1 MKISVITASYNSSS
15 TIADTLRSV
24 AEQDYHD
31 IEHII
36 IDGGSKDNTMEIV
49 RSFPHV
55 AIAISEKD
63 KGIYDAMNKGVQRA
77 TGDIVA
83 ILNSDDFYNS
93 SSVLSAVT
101 FQFRDKNIDAVYGD
115 LQYVKQDNTNIVSR
129 YWKAGKF
136 SPSKFFY
143 GWMPPHP
150 AFFVRRKVYDQVGLF
165 NTTLRTSAD
174 YELML
179 RILVKHKVKAAYL
192 PAVLVK
198 MREGG
203 LSNSSLSHRIKANK
217 EDRLAWKLNGLQPNF
232 FTLYLKPIRKIF
244 QFIIK

>member
-24 AEQDYHD
+24 AEQDYPD

-55 AIAISEKD
+55 SIAISEKD

-93 SSVLSAVT
+93 SSVLSAVA
-101 FQFRDKNIDAVYGD
+101 FQFRDQNIDAVYGD
-115 LQYVKQDNTNIVSR
+115 LQYVKQDNTNLVSR

-136 SPSKFFY
+136 NPSKFFY

>member
-1 MKISVITASYNSSS
+1 MRISVITAAYNSAS

-24 AEQDYHD
+24 AQQDYPD

-36 IDGGSKDNTMEIV
+36 IDGGSRDDTMGIV
-49 RSFPHV
+49 IDFLHV
-55 AIAISEKD
+55 KLSISEED
-63 KGIYDAMNKGVQRA
+63 KGIYDAMNKGIKRA
-77 TGDIVA
+77 TGDIIA
-83 ILNSDDFYNS
+83 ILNSDDFYSN
-93 SSVLSAVT
+93 SSVLSSVASL
-101 FQFRDKNIDAVYGD
+101 FEDPQIDAVYGD

-136 SPSKFFY
+136 SASKFYY

-150 AFFVRRKVYDQVGLF
+150 SFFVRRKVYDQVGLF

-179 RILVKHKVKAAYL
+179 RILVKHKMKAAYL
-192 PAVLVK
+192 PSVLVK

-244 QFIIK
+244 QFIFK

>member
-1 MKISVITASYNSSS
+1 MKISVITAAYNSAA

-24 AEQDYHD
+24 AEQDYPD

-36 IDGGSKDNTMEIV
+36 IDGGSRDDTMGIV
-49 RSFPHV
+49 IDFLHV
-55 AIAISEKD
+55 KLSISEED
-63 KGIYDAMNKGVQRA
+63 KGIYDAMNKGIKRA
-77 TGDIVA
+77 TGDIIA
-83 ILNSDDFYNS
+83 ILNSDDFYSN
-93 SSVLSAVT
+93 SSVLSSVASL
-101 FQFRDKNIDAVYGD
+101 FEDPQIDAVYGD

-136 SPSKFFY
+136 SASKFYY

-150 AFFVRRKVYDQVGLF
+150 SFFVRRKVYDQVGLF

-179 RILVKHKVKAAYL
+179 RILVKHKMKAAYL
-192 PAVLVK
+192 PSVLVK

-244 QFIIK
+244 QFIFK

>member
-24 AEQDYHD
+24 AEQDYPD

-49 RSFPHV
+49 RSFPHIS
-55 AIAISEKD
+55 IAISEKD

-93 SSVLSAVT
+93 SSVLSAVA
-101 FQFRDKNIDAVYGD
+101 FQFRDQNIDAVYGD

-129 YWKAGKF
+129 YWRAGKF

-143 GWMPPHP
+143 GWKHPHP
-150 AFFVRRKVYDQVGLF
+150 SFFVKIKTMWRQAPITAAVVIAASVFGGDRVAGIGHGL
-165 NTTLRTSAD
+165 
-174 YELML
+174 
-179 RILVKHKVKAAYL
+179 HKVGE
-192 PAVLVK
+192 VIFGCLV
-198 MREGG
+198 GIG
-203 LSNSSLSHRIKANK
+203 VSLLMSKV
-217 EDRLAWKLNGLQPNF
+217 WKL
-232 FTLYLKPIRKIF
+232 KIP
-244 QFIIK
+244 K

>member
-24 AEQDYHD
+24 AEQDYTD

-55 AIAISEKD
+55 AISISEKD

-93 SSVLSAVT
+93 SYVLSAVA
-101 FQFRDKNIDAVYGD
+101 FQFRDQNIDAVYGD